1 MFLSCNNISKSFGE
15 IQVLSK
21 CSFILEEK
29 EKAAIVG
36 INGAGKSTLL
46 KIISGKMKSDLGEV
60 YISTGKTI
68 GYLAQHQEINDETTI
83 YNEVLK
89 SKKDIIQL
97 EEKIRSIEN
106 KMKKAKGDELNE
118 LLEMYN
124 QATHSFEVNDGFSY
138 KSEIV
143 GVLKGLGFKESEF
156 EKEIKT
162 LSGGEKTRVSLG
174 KMLLKKPDLL
184 LLDEPTNH
192 LDMEAIS
199 WLENYITNYKGSV
212 LIVTHDRYFLDKVAT
227 KIIEVERG
235 VTNIFKGN
243 YSYYASEKEK
253 ITQVKLKEYYNSQK
267 EIKHQEEVIEKLKS
281 FNREKSIKRAESREK
296 MLGKI
301 KVVEKPIVDN
311 SKMKITIE
319 PEVLSGNDVLKIDN
333 LEKGFKDE
341 VLFKEVSFEIKRGD
355 KAAIIGKNGAGKT
368 TILKIINGIID
379 DYSGEIKIGTKVK
392 IGYYDQEHNLLNKD
406 KSIFDEIRDEFPDL
420 DNTRIRNILAAF
432 LFTGDDVFKKIKE
445 LSGGERGRVSLAKLM
460 LSKANFLIM
469 DEPTNHLDII
479 SKQILESALNS
490 YTGTILY
497 VSHDRYFINK
507 TATRILE
514 LVNKNINL
522 YEGDY
527 DYYIEKR
534 EINNTLDALD
544 TQGQIEKKE
553 SKLSWEQEKEEQAK
567 ERKKA
572 NQLKKTEEE
581 IFMLEERTSAI
592 DEEMCENSI
601 STDVEKLVKLN
612 NEKNEITSR
621 LEFLYEIWESLAN

>member
-15 IQVLSK
+15 TQVLSK

-106 KMKKAKGDELNE
+106 KMKTAKGDELNE

-253 ITQVKLKEYYNSQK
+253 ITQVKLKEYYNNQK

-341 VLFKEVSFEIKRGD
+341 ALFKDVSFEIKRGD

-392 IGYYDQEHNLLNKD
+392 IGYYDQEHNVLNKD

-432 LFTGDDVFKKIKE
+432 LFTGDAVFKKIKE

-507 TATRILE
+507 TAKRILE
-514 LVNKNINL
+514 LDNKNINL

-534 EINNTLDALD
+534 EMNNTLDALD

-581 IFMLEERTSAI
+581 IFMLEERSSTI

-601 STDVEKLVKLN
+601 SNDVEKLVKLN